1 MDILGKQPWVGFSYY
16 LHMKIS
22 YKRNNNSVK
31 PNERTYIQISFNLYN
46 NLIAW
51 KVVNWEIGHKG
62 FSQSSGKFWNTRN
75 IFLCWVTLGQGHV
88 KLVMPQSTHNNPVQI
103 LSTFLFWMVHRG
115 IWNRCIVGF
124 VRLVYDS
131 FVRGEWHPNTEKG
144 GLGVV
149 TKTLVDL
156 TLYNRTTSGTAYID
170 RVVTVTTFS
179 VTPTLHRWR
188 WFYQRLA
195 SHKSIRSYRQWPRP
209 HCCWHT

>member
-1 MDILGKQPWVGFSYY
+1 MDILGKQPWVGFFY
-16 LHMKIS
+16 LHLKIS

-31 PNERTYIQISFNLYN
+31 PNERTNIQISFNLYN

-51 KVVNWEIGHKG
+51 KVANWEIGHKG

-88 KLVMPQSTHNNPVQI
+88 KLVMPQS
-103 LSTFLFWMVHRG
+103 G
-115 IWNRCIVGF
+115 GVGG
-124 VRLVYDS
+124 R
-131 FVRGEWHPNTEKG
+131 
-144 GLGVV
+144 VV